1 MRDQGRSKTGE
12 GYRSEVRNKPAARK
26 KVTTKELVMVKE
38 KGIIP
43 TRLASKRVKNR

>member
-1 MRDQGRSKTGE
+1 MKC
-12 GYRSEVRNKPAARK
+12 VAAKK

-43 TRLASKRVKNR
+43 TRFASNSVKNR